1 MYGTVTC
8 KKLLFFCKRFLHDAN
23 EFAEMVQNI
32 LAIFA
37 KSKKESEK
45 SEEWQNTWERC
56 GQKSR
61 KTAKLG
67 AIAQEIKK
75 YLRKN
80 IEWHE
85 MC

>member
-1 MYGTVTC
+1 MEMLVRNSNVQ
-8 KKLLFFCKRFLHDAN
+8 KIAIFL
-23 EFAEMVQNI
+23 QNI

-37 KSKKESEK
+37 KNKKESEK
-45 SEEWQNTWERC
+45 SEEWRNTRERC

-67 AIAQEIKK
+67 AIAQKIKK

-85 MC
+85 IC

>member
-1 MYGTVTC
+1 MQ
-8 KKLLFFCKRFLHDAN
+8 KIAIFFAKGFCMMQMN
-23 EFAEMVQNI
+23 FAEMVQNI

-45 SEEWQNTWERC
+45 SEEWRNTWERC

-61 KTAKLG
+61 KTAKIG